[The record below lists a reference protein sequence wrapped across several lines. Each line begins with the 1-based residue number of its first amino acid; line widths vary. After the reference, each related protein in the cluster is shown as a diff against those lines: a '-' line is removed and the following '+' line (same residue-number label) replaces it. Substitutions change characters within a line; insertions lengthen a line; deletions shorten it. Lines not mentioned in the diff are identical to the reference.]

1 MPQAGKASSG
11 ERGPGEPPVKH
22 SFRLRGTEITRTE
35 TFTDAAFAFSLTL
48 LVISIDSI
56 PSSYAELLTAVQGVP
71 AFGLACAILFVF
83 WHGHW
88 NWSRR
93 YGLEDFPSMA
103 LSFLLVFV
111 MLCYVYPMKYMTSV
125 FVAWV
130 SDERLSTDA
139 SIRSL
144 DELFGMFTIY
154 SIGFVA
160 LCLNILLLYWHAWRR
175 RDALALNDI
184 ERHTTR
190 SEMTSWTLMASVGG
204 IAILMG
210 LFAPRNAITVPG
222 WAYSLLAV
230 LMPLHGMMS
239 ERKRRRLLAQENAR
253 EHAA

>member
-1 MPQAGKASSG
+1 MPQADSDSSG
-11 ERGPGEPPVKH
+11 ETRSAGWPVKNG
-22 SFRLRGTEITRTE
+22 FRLRGTEMTRTE

-56 PSSYAELLTAVQGVP
+56 PSSYPELTAAMQGVP
-71 AFGLACAILFVF
+71 AFGLACAILFIF

-130 SDERLSTDA
+130 SDERLSAEA
-139 SIRSL
+139 SIRSF

-154 SIGFVA
+154 SVGFVA
-160 LCLNILLLYWHAWRR
+160 LCLNVLALYWHAWRR
-175 RDALALNDI
+175 RDALGLNDI

-190 SEMTSWTLMASVGG
+190 SEMTSWTLMATVGG

-230 LMPLHGMMS
+230 LMPLHGVFS
-239 ERKRRRLLAQENAR
+239 DRKRRRLLEREDTPENPA
-253 EHAA
+253 

>member
-1 MPQAGKASSG
+1 MPQAGQGRSG
-11 ERGPGEPPVKH
+11 ESSSAHWPVKKG
-22 SFRLRGTEITRTE
+22 FRLRGTEMTRTE

-56 PSSYAELLTAVQGVP
+56 PSSYPELLAAMQGVP

-111 MLCYVYPMKYMTSV
+111 VLCYVYPMKYMTSI

-130 SDERLSTDA
+130 SDQRLSTEA

-160 LCLNILLLYWHAWRR
+160 LCLNILLLYWHAWSQ
-175 RDALALNDI
+175 RDALGLNDI

-190 SEMTSWTLMASVGG
+190 SEMTSWTLMAAVGG

-222 WAYSLLAV
+222 WAYSLLSV
-230 LMPLHGMMS
+230 LMPLHGMLS
-239 ERKRRRLLAQENAR
+239 DRKRRKLLESN
-253 EHAA
+253 E